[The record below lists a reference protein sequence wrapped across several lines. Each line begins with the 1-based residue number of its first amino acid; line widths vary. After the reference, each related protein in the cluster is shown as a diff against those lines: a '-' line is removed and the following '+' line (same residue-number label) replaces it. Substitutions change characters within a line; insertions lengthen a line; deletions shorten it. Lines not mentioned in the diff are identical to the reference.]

1 MATVKTSL
9 DLCRNEFTTD
19 DLAEAR
25 EYLDRTYGSRLLM
38 MDSGRI
44 KLDLSQDQKSAM
56 TPADLISKFGAETDF
71 IALQHG

>member
-25 EYLDRTYGSRLLM
+25 EFLDRAYSSRLLKA
-38 MDSGRI
+38 DVPAGCPVLAPLGRV
-44 KLDLSQDQKSAM
+44 L
-56 TPADLISKFGAETDF
+56 
-71 IALQHG
+71 